1 MRSWFFAKDGQQH
14 GPVTEDDLSDML
26 ATGALSTDAL
36 VWTQE
41 MKEWR
46 PAKKVESLIHR
57 DPPPHSLPIDEPD
70 YAGPTTEECRSP
82 GPQKR

>member
-26 ATGALSTDAL
+26 ATGTLSTDAL
-36 VWTQE
+36 VWTKG

-46 PAKKVESLIHR
+46 PAKEVESLIHR
-57 DPPPHSLPIDEPD
+57 DPLPPPLPIDD
-70 YAGPTTEECRSP
+70 
-82 GPQKR
+82 QD

>member
-36 VWTQE
+36 VWTKE

-46 PAKKVESLIHR
+46 PAKEVESLIHR
-57 DPPPHSLPIDEPD
+57 DPLPPPLPIDD
-70 YAGPTTEECRSP
+70 
-82 GPQKR
+82 QD

>member
-1 MRSWFFAKDGQQH
+1 MRSWFFARDGQQH

-46 PAKKVESLIHR
+46 PAKEVESLIHR
-57 DPPPHSLPIDEPD
+57 DSLPPPLPIDD
-70 YAGPTTEECRSP
+70 
-82 GPQKR
+82 QD

>member
-26 ATGALSTDAL
+26 AAGALSTDAL

-46 PAKKVESLIHR
+46 PAKEVLGIYKPALKIGDQDGER
-57 DPPPHSLPIDEPD
+57 
-70 YAGPTTEECRSP
+70 T
-82 GPQKR
+82 